1 MIADVKIL
9 IKGAT
14 GYDVKDSDMALLEY
28 IYQGEVQH
36 VLNSCN
42 LKEIPD
48 ELQHAVDEMVAGR
61 FVQMGKAAILSAD
74 ELDVVKSIKEG
85 DTTVELGGTSAEQR
99 MDALIALWIKER
111 DLGCFRRLRW

>member
-48 ELQHAVDEMVAGR
+48 ELQHTVDEMTAGR
-61 FVQMGKAAILSAD
+61 FMQMGKAAILSAD
-74 ELDVVKSIKEG
+74 DVVKSIKEG

-99 MDALIALWIKER
+99 LDALIALWTKER

>member
-9 IKGAT
+9 IKGVT

-48 ELQHAVDEMVAGR
+48 ELQHAVDEMAAGR
-61 FVQMGKAAILSAD
+61 FVQMNKAAILSAD
-74 ELDVVKSIKEG
+74 ELDVVKSIKRAIRRSSL
-85 DTTVELGGTSAEQR
+85 VELRQNREWMR
-99 MDALIALWIKER
+99 
-111 DLGCFRRLRW
+111 

>member
-14 GYDVKDSDMALLEY
+14 GYDVKDSDMTLLEY
-28 IYQGEVQH
+28 IYQGDLQH

-48 ELQHAVDEMVAGR
+48 ELQRTVDEMS
-61 FVQMGKAAILSAD
+61 KAAILSAD

-99 MDALIALWIKER
+99 LDALIALWTKER
-111 DLGCFRRLRW
+111 DLGCFRKLRW

>member
-1 MIADVKIL
+1 MIADVKNL

-14 GYDVKDSDMALLEY
+14 GYDFKDSDVALLGY

-48 ELQHAVDEMVAGR
+48 ELQHAVDEMAAGR
-61 FVQMGKAAILSAD
+61 FMQMSKAAILSAD

-99 MDALIALWIKER
+99 LDALITLWTKER